1 MNATHQT
8 VHRTARGRPA
18 LACRSALRGSVV
30 INATIALA
38 LLVVILI
45 GTELGYL
52 FYMKRELQKASD
64 LAALAG
70 TQILKA
76 DNCDAA
82 RGVAAT
88 NAATNLPFLKPEQY
102 QLTAVCGRWDPAT
115 RQPPQYF
122 SATSGTE
129 TNNAIKVTI
138 EGQPDLLFPSIP
150 GNTTRAVVVQSLA
163 TKSEATAAFSV
174 GAQLL
179 RTNGNSPLGQVL
191 KAVGVDITK
200 LTVLDSAGL
209 ANVKVTPAGLL
220 KDLGLSVD
228 LDAGVLTPAALAK
241 IPNISVGQIL
251 DVALQAVSGDA
262 VLTASLSAL
271 KTELANVNLDKVS
284 LSLLVPDT
292 GSNGLLTVK
301 APDSTNAAALQTQI
315 DLGSILR
322 TTIGIATASKRG
334 VVIPG
339 LNLLGLVDVQ
349 AGIVE
354 PPSIGIGGVGTRAY
368 NAQVRLYLDVDSN
381 NLLGGILN
389 PLISGLLGTRVHL
402 PIYVDAVSGLGQISR
417 LDCLATPPTAT
428 IDVTSSIL
436 KACVGKVD
444 DPIVRFSTKN
454 LCTDAGILQPER
466 LIQLLNLPVPAAT
479 TLQLDALV
487 QLDSLTLAV
496 GETKSSRANSL
507 ALGTLVS
514 NLVNALL
521 NTLGQLLN
529 PSSGPSSTD
538 RANALADSY
547 LNATKNPNGFYDA
560 NKVVALLKNG
570 SPTSPSLG
578 DWNRTVMVQDPLL
591 GLFPV
596 EKTMSVW
603 DVLTMQTTPSGGL
616 LGLLGLGQSCAGLLQ
631 QLLAWNSCVKSKVV
645 DALNSAP
652 AGVVTNAA
660 NQLPNSTV
668 PSSTNSGNA
677 GLLQALLSPVIALLK
692 PILDGVGTLLSTTLS
707 SVLGLELGRT
717 DVTLNA
723 LQCGRA
729 QLVY

>member
-1 MNATHQT
+1 MNSTLHAM
-8 VHRTARGRPA
+8 HRTARGRPPPPG
-18 LACRSALRGSVV
+18 RSTLRGSVV

-38 LLVVILI
+38 LVVVILI
-45 GTELGYL
+45 GSELGYL

-76 DNCDAA
+76 DNCDVAK
-82 RGVAAT
+82 GVAAT
-88 NAATNLPFLKPEQY
+88 NAAKNLPFLKPEQY
-102 QLTAVCGRWDPAT
+102 DFTAVCGRWDPAT

-122 SATSGTE
+122 SAASGTE
-129 TNNAIKVTI
+129 VNNAIKVTI
-138 EGQPDLLFPSIP
+138 QGRPSLLFPSIP
-150 GNTTRAVVVQSLA
+150 GNDARAVVVQSLA

-179 RTNGNSPLGQVL
+179 RTNGNSPLGKVL
-191 KAVGVDITK
+191 QAVGVDITK

-209 ANVKVTPAGLL
+209 ANAKITPTGLL
-220 KDLGLSVD
+220 KALGLDVA
-228 LDAGVLTPAALAK
+228 LEAGVLTPAGLAK
-241 IPNISVGQIL
+241 IPNVSVGQIL
-251 DVALQAVSGDA
+251 AVALNAVSGDA
-262 VLTASLSAL
+262 VLTASLKAL
-271 KTELANVNLDKVS
+271 QTELVNVGLDKVS
-284 LSLLVPDT
+284 LNVLVPDT
-292 GSNGLLTVK
+292 GGNGLLTVK

-322 TTIGIATASKRG
+322 TTIGIATSSKRG

-349 AGIVE
+349 AGVVE

-368 NAQVRLYLDVDSN
+368 NAQVRIYIDVDSN
-381 NLLGGILN
+381 NLLGGILS

-402 PIYVDAVSGLGQISR
+402 PIYVDAVSGLGQISK
-417 LDCLATPPTAT
+417 LDCLATPPAAT
-428 IDVTSSIL
+428 IDVTSYVL

-444 DPIVRFSTKN
+444 DPTVRFSTKN
-454 LCTDAGILQPER
+454 LCTDPGVLQPER
-466 LIQLLNLPVPAAT
+466 LIQLLNLPVPAAA
-479 TLQLDALV
+479 TLNLDALT
-487 QLDSLTLAV
+487 QTDSLTLAV
-496 GETKSSRANSL
+496 GETKSSRANQL
-507 ALGTLVS
+507 AIGSLVS

-521 NTLGQLLN
+521 NTLGQLLS

-547 LNATKNPNGFYDA
+547 LNATKNPSGFYDA

-578 DWNRTVMVQDPLL
+578 DWNRTVTVQDPLL

-603 DVLTMQTTPSGGL
+603 DVLTLQTTPSGGL

-631 QLLAWNSCVKSKVV
+631 QLLAWNVCVKSKVV

-652 AGVVTNAA
+652 AGVVNGAA
-660 NQLPNSTV
+660 SQLPGST
-668 PSSTNSGNA
+668 PSGSGGNA
-677 GLLQALLSPVIALLK
+677 GLLQALLSPVIAILK
-692 PILDGVGTLLSTTLS
+692 PILDGVGSLLSTILS

>member
-1 MNATHQT
+1 MNATFHA
-8 VHRTARGRPA
+8 VHRKVRGRPP
-18 LACRSALRGSVV
+18 RPRQSTLRGSVV

-38 LLVVILI
+38 LVVVILI
-45 GTELGYL
+45 GSELGYL

-70 TQILKA
+70 TQVLKA
-76 DNCDAA
+76 DNCDVAK
-82 RGVAAT
+82 GVAAA
-88 NAATNLPFLKPEQY
+88 NAATNLPFLTPDQY
-102 QLTAVCGRWDPAT
+102 DLTAICGRWDPAT
-115 RQPPQYF
+115 RPPPQYF
-122 SATSGTE
+122 SAATGTE

-138 EGQPDLLFPSIP
+138 EGRPSLLFPAIP
-150 GNTTRAVVVQSLA
+150 GNDARSVIVQSLA
-163 TKSEATAAFSV
+163 TRSEATAVFSV

-179 RTNGNSPLGQVL
+179 RTNGNAPLGQVL

-200 LTVLDSAGL
+200 LTVLDSDGL
-209 ANVKVTPAGLL
+209 ANAKITPAGLL
-220 KDLGLSVD
+220 KDLGLNVD
-228 LDAGVLTPAALAK
+228 LDAGVLTPEALAK
-241 IPNISVGQIL
+241 IPNVSVGQIL
-251 DVALQAVSGDA
+251 TLALNAVSGNE
-262 VLTASLSAL
+262 VLSASLKAL
-271 KTELANVNLDKVS
+271 QTELVNAKLDQVS

-292 GSNGLLTVK
+292 GQNGLLTVK
-301 APDSTNAAALQTQI
+301 APDATNASALQTQV

-322 TTIGIATASKRG
+322 TTIGIAAASKRG
-334 VVIPG
+334 VAVQG

-368 NAQVRLYLDVDSN
+368 NAQIRLYVDIDSN

-389 PLISGLLGTRVHL
+389 PLVSGLLGTRVHL
-402 PIYVDAVSGLGQISR
+402 PIYIDAIDGLGQISK
-417 LDCLATPPTAT
+417 LDCLANPPTAT
-428 IDVTSSIL
+428 IDVTSYIL

-444 DPIVRFSTKN
+444 DPAVRFSTKT
-454 LCTDAGILQPER
+454 LCDDPGVLQPEQ
-466 LIQLLNLPVPAAT
+466 LIKLLNLPVPGPAT
-479 TLQLDALV
+479 INLPVLRQLDT
-487 QLDSLTLAV
+487 LTLSV
-496 GETKSSRANSL
+496 GQTKSSQANQL
-507 ALGTLVS
+507 DLGTTVS

-521 NTLGQLLN
+521 STLNQLLT
-529 PSSGPSSTD
+529 PSTGSTSTD

-547 LNATKNPNGFYDA
+547 LNATKNSNGFYDA
-560 NKVVALLKNG
+560 DKVVALLKNG
-570 SPTSPSLG
+570 NATTPSLG
-578 DWNRTVMVQDPLL
+578 DWTRKVMVQDPLL

-616 LGLLGLGQSCAGLLQ
+616 FGLLGLGQSCAGLLQ

-652 AGVVTNAA
+652 PGTINNAA
-660 NQLPNSTV
+660 NQLPGSTV
-668 PSSTNSGNA
+668 PNGSTGSS

-692 PILDGVGTLLSTTLS
+692 PILDGVGTLLSSTLS
-707 SVLGLELGRT
+707 NVLGLELGRT
-717 DVTLNA
+717 DVKLNA